1 MILVTNFWQVS
12 DLSKGFI
19 SVVIDSIIDVE
30 TRIRKIAAEKG
41 DGEVYDWR
49 GSKWEVQDEI
59 LFGWR

>member
-30 TRIRKIAAEKG
+30 TRIRKIATEKG
-41 DGEVYDWR
+41 DGEV
-49 GSKWEVQDEI
+49 
-59 LFGWR
+59 